1 MLVSI
6 TVLIASPLGT
16 SAPVSSIPIINP
28 RGAIPIHFL
37 EAIRILHGLLKV
49 VILIEIHQ
57 IFLLRRNKI
66 RMKRTHCNSPTGNRK
81 PKNKNKELAITQ
93 NKQKHKKKRP
103 SKADELLPAATP
115 LGFRKHG
122 RRFEK

>member
-1 MLVSI
+1 MFVSI

-66 RMKRTHCNSPTGNRK
+66 RMKTTHCHSPTGNQK
-81 PKNKNKELAITQ
+81 PKNKNKELAIYSKQAKTQ
-93 NKQKHKKKRP
+93 
-103 SKADELLPAATP
+103 
-115 LGFRKHG
+115 
-122 RRFEK
+122 EKEAFKSR